1 MRAMSESRLTYQ
13 GFVDRKYRPAD
24 KCKRVRNL
32 YSCSCGVLKIIF
44 ENDVYPKGSTKSCGC
59 LNRENSIKK
68 CEMMNRE
75 GLAKPFKKGNQLAK
89 RKKVHPGNT
98 AGMIA
103 FYKNNITYEGKI
115 LVPKSVAESIWAGE
129 ITYEEIVERKKRN
142 GTKRDG
148 NY

>member
-1 MRAMSESRLTYQ
+1 MRAMSGSRLTYQ

-24 KCKRVRNL
+24 KCKRIRNL

-44 ENDVYPKGSTKSCGC
+44 EHDVYPRGTTKSCGC
-59 LNRENSIKK
+59 LNRENSRKK
-68 CEMMNRE
+68 CIKMNTE
-75 GLAKPFKKGNQLAK
+75 GISKPFQKGNKSAK
-89 RKKVHPGNT
+89 GKKKNPGNT

-103 FYKNNITYEGKI
+103 FYKNNLTYEGRI

-129 ITYEEIVERKKRN
+129 TTYEEIVERKKKN
-142 GTKRDG
+142 ATKRDG